1 MRRKEAYPLEKVT
14 LNLREGDFG
23 RLQVLHGRL
32 GAGKVIRELVIGH
45 ITRVE
50 RRVAEAV
57 PANTNTLLPTEELKS

>member
-45 ITRVE
+45 IKRVE
-50 RRVAEAV
+50 EHVAQAV
-57 PANTNTLLPTEELKS
+57 PSHATALLPAEDLK